1 MPRSMNKSF
10 KVHRIDDDSP
20 LTPDEW
26 PTTCEHNRKIFEEL
40 RPNTKMI
47 KKIYQIL
54 YYEKNKLPPCHRDSI
69 VNVYDI
75 KITPSI
81 LRRITEVSVK
91 GRYNHAVG
99 RHRYQTMT
107 MEEYQEKLNREAKL
121 LKNYKGLNIKRE
133 KIEITFD

>member
-20 LTPDEW
+20 LTEDEW
-26 PTTCEHNRKIFEEL
+26 PTTCEHNRNIFREL

-54 YYEKNKLPPCHRDSI
+54 YYEKNKLPKDDRDSI

-75 KITPSI
+75 KITPPL
-81 LRRITEVSVK
+81 LRRITEQSLK
-91 GRYNHAVG
+91 GRYNHN
-99 RHRYQTMT
+99 RHRYKTYT
-107 MEEYQEKLNREAKL
+107 MEEYQDKLNREAKL
-121 LKNYKGLNIKRE
+121 LKNYKGLNILRG

>member
-1 MPRSMNKSF
+1 MNKSF

-20 LTPDEW
+20 LTEEEW
-26 PTTCEHNRKIFEEL
+26 PTTSEHNRKIFKEL

-54 YYEKNKLPPCHRDSI
+54 YYEKNKLSKHDRDSI

-75 KITPSI
+75 KITPSM

-91 GRYNHAVG
+91 GRYNHN
-99 RHRYQTMT
+99 RHRYKTYT
-107 MEEYQEKLNREAKL
+107 MEEYQEKIEREARL
-121 LKNYKGLNIKRE
+121 LKNYKGLNILRG

>member
-20 LTPDEW
+20 LTEDEW
-26 PTTCEHNRKIFEEL
+26 PNTCEHNRRIFEEL

-54 YYEKNKLPPCHRDSI
+54 YYEKNKLPSSQKDSI

-75 KITPSI
+75 KITPSL
-81 LRRITEVSVK
+81 LRRIMDQSLK
-91 GRYNHAVG
+91 GRYNHN
-99 RHRYQTMT
+99 RHRYKTYS
-107 MEEYQEKLNREAKL
+107 MEEYQEKLNKEAKL
-121 LKNYKGLNIKRE
+121 LKNYKGLNVINK

>member
-20 LTPDEW
+20 LTEDEW
-26 PTTCEHNRKIFEEL
+26 PTTCEHNRNIFKEL

-54 YYEKNKLPPCHRDSI
+54 YYEKNKLPKHDRDSI

-75 KITPSI
+75 KITPPL
-81 LRRITEVSVK
+81 LRRITEQSVK
-91 GRYNHAVG
+91 GRYNHN
-99 RHRYQTMT
+99 RHRYKTYS
-107 MEEYQEKLNREAKL
+107 MEDYLQKIEKEAKL
-121 LKNYKGLNIKRE
+121 LKNYKGLSVIRG

>member
-1 MPRSMNKSF
+1 MPRTMNKSF

-20 LTPDEW
+20 LTEDEW
-26 PTTCEHNRKIFEEL
+26 PTTSEHNRNIFKEL

-54 YYEKNKLPPCHRDSI
+54 YYEKNKLPQDDRDSI

-75 KITPSI
+75 KITPPL
-81 LRRITEVSVK
+81 LRRIMEQSSK
-91 GRYNHAVG
+91 GRYNHA
-99 RHRYQTMT
+99 RHRYKTYSMH
-107 MEEYQEKLNREAKL
+107 EYQEKLNREAKL
-121 LKNYKGLNIKRE
+121 LKNYKGLNINRQ